1 MWNRIMGIAETYSR
15 GRSVVAEQPLTLLVA
30 AVCVLLAVDLV
41 GKVVGGSLSVLSLA
55 IFLKD
60 GLILGLVI
68 GLAGVG
74 LSMTYAILGFANFA
88 HGDYISSGAF
98 AGWATTYVIAGFG
111 TLSVGDLLL
120 LGVSGDANAGTVGV
134 SVVSTPLAVV
144 VGLVVA
150 AVFTVFL
157 TLAIDRIVYKPM
169 RDQDGISLLIASI
182 GVALALRY
190 LIAFVFG
197 TSRPGV
203 TGGSLPGITIPGIGI
218 QINAH
223 EATLAVCAI
232 GLLVG
237 VHVVLQYTKLGTAMR
252 AMADNRDLAR
262 VTGIPT
268 ERVVRAT
275 WIIGGGLTGA
285 AGYLIT
291 LETGTIAFDFGW
303 VLLLL
308 IFAAVILG
316 GIGSV
321 YGAMF
326 GGLLIGLASTVSLVW
341 IPSDFTTVA
350 AFLVMILMLLV
361 KPSGLFGG
369 VTTA

>member
-1 MWNRIMGIAETYSR
+1 MGIAETYSR
-15 GRSVVAEQPLTLLVA
+15 GRTLVLERPLALLVG
-30 AVCVLLAVDLV
+30 VICVLLLVDLV
-41 GKVVGGSLSVLSLA
+41 SKLIDGSLSVLSLA
-55 IFLKD
+55 IFVKD

-88 HGDYISSGAF
+88 HGDYLTSGAF
-98 AGWATTYVIAGFG
+98 AGWATTYIIAGFG
-111 TLSVGDLLL
+111 TLSVGDLFL
-120 LGVSGDANAGTVGV
+120 LGVSGSADAGTVGV

-144 VGLVVA
+144 CGLVVA
-150 AVFTVFL
+150 VCFTIVL
-157 TLAIDRIVYKPM
+157 SLVIDRIVYRPM
-169 RDQDGISLLIASI
+169 RDAEGISLLIASI

-190 LIAFVFG
+190 LLAFVFG

-203 TGGSLPGITIPGIGI
+203 TGGSIPGITIPGIGI
-218 QINAH
+218 QLNAH
-223 EATLAVCAI
+223 ELTLAGCAVALMVFVHF
-232 GLLVG
+232 LL
-237 VHVVLQYTKLGTAMR
+237 QRTTLGTAMR

-262 VTGIPT
+262 VSGIPT

-285 AGYLIT
+285 AGYLVT

-303 VLLLL
+303 ILLLL

-326 GGLLIGLASTVSLVW
+326 GGLTIGLASTVSLVW
-341 IPSDFTTVA
+341 IPSDFTTAA
-350 AFLVMILMLLV
+350 AFAVMIVVLVV
-361 KPSGLFGG
+361 KPSGLFSG